1 MVILSVKIQTT
12 VKFCEEQNEKLNV
25 LTGSYYPKFNIW
37 IRQSAKAIKKWRY
50 SAAGCSDDFLHR
62 IYEGI
67 PIPRLLFMN
76 HREEKNEDIADACIV
91 GVTISKLIFRNLSVK
106 RDSETKELKRI
117 YFNGKQVPFKSFQEF
132 KSFIRKELETKEVY
146 ATAEMNEKESK
157 QAYIWGGI
165 FTNME
170 LSEFIEGTSLEDNN
184 HKIFYKNYDAENEDQ
199 EISKIQTVIRAA
211 LQEASEIKFHYSY
224 EYNGIENVDTIR
236 IKISKGQ
243 SVYALELLQLNLLQ
257 QYILQHIFSQESP
270 ISSFSFIGKNGAT
283 IYEVNRNFIG
293 REKHLKTNKFIHD
306 NASLTYFRF
315 TDYSEAYGM
324 MMLLPVSTNEDEFLL
339 TDSYFVSL
347 CLSAA
352 CRNILPC
359 LRRHIDD
366 SFYKTNGDQ
375 YTVPI
380 SVILKWLLNRVSE
393 VLDIA
398 IYDEN
403 GSKLPIIRYPNFKFI
418 GRFIAPL
425 SPSWTEGLVMFEG
438 NIFQCIHLSFPI
450 SPNVPGTDNTEW
462 IKQVQ
467 ANIM

>member
-1 MVILSVKIQTT
+1 MSVKIQTT
-12 VKFCEEQNEKLNV
+12 VKFCEGQKA
-25 LTGSYYPKFNIW
+25 TSYYPKFNIW

-50 SAAGCSDDFLHR
+50 SAARCSDDFLHR

-67 PIPRLLFMN
+67 PISRLLFMN
-76 HREEKNEDIADACIV
+76 HREEKNEDIADARVV
-91 GVTISKLIFRNLSVK
+91 GVTISKLIFRNLSIK
-106 RDSETKELKRI
+106 RDSETKEIKKV
-117 YFNGKQVPFKSFQEF
+117 YPDGKNVPFKSFQEF

-170 LSEFIEGTSLEDNN
+170 LSEFVEGTSLEDNN
-184 HKIFYKNYDAENEDQ
+184 LKIFYKNYDAENENQ
-199 EISKIQTVIRAA
+199 EISKIQTIIHTA

-224 EYNGIENVDTIR
+224 EYNGIENDDAIR
-236 IKISKGQ
+236 IKIFHGP
-243 SVYALELLQLNLLQ
+243 LDLILLK
-257 QYILQHIFSQESP
+257 QYILQHIFNQESP
-270 ISSFSFIGKNGAT
+270 ISSFSFIGENGT
-283 IYEVNRNFIG
+283 NIYEVNRNFIG
-293 REKHLKTNKFIHD
+293 KEKHLKTNKFIHD

-315 TDYSEAYGM
+315 TDYSEIYGV
-324 MMLLPVSTNEDEFLL
+324 MMLLSTSTNDDEFLL

-366 SFYKTNGDQ
+366 SFYKTNGER
-375 YTVPI
+375 YTVSI
-380 SVILKWLLNRVSE
+380 LVILKWLLNRVPE

-403 GSKLPIIRYPNFKFI
+403 DSTIPAIRYPNFRFI
-418 GRFIAPL
+418 GRFMTPL
-425 SPSWTEGLVMFEG
+425 LSWTTGILMFEG
-438 NIFQCIHLSFPI
+438 NIFQYNHLSFPI
-450 SPNVPGTDNTEW
+450 NPNVPGTVEDNTEW
-462 IKQVQ
+462 IKHVQ
-467 ANIM
+467 KNIM